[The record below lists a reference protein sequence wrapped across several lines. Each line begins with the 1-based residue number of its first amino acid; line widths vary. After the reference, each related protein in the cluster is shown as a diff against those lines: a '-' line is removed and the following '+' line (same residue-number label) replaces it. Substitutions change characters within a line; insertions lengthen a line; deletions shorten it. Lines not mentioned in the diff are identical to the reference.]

1 MPRDLSQS
9 QFPVHSSRH
18 VFEGLRRLGGGVSN
32 ALVPR
37 NKFKWG
43 EKSKYGL
50 SRVRPII
57 IDSAF
62 IIQVQVQARL
72 SHHN

>member
-1 MPRDLSQS
+1 MFSHS
-9 QFPVHSSRH
+9 QFTLGSSRH
-18 VFEGLRRLGGGVSN
+18 VFEGLRRLGGGVTN

-57 IDSAF
+57 IDAAL
-62 IIQVQVQARL
+62 IVQVQARP
-72 SHHN
+72 SHHNN